1 MPRGMGRGNLDR
13 LPLRGR
19 AGGVRAV
26 RAGQGSSG
34 PRGTGV
40 LRGPQGPSPRSR
52 FSVLFTWSA
61 RRASEAAPWRRAL
74 RTRCRRNEWLRHR
87 KGRGAGDR
95 RLLADPRHRTRCML
109 PLPPHRRPC
118 EGRPLRVRAR
128 VFEGQRGGSGRRSRG
143 HGARRA
149 AAGAGPSRGRGQG
162 GMSEPPA
169 LDGGAAGDL
178 LPPAP
183 GSAPGAGGSLRR
195 QPKQRSRDPA
205 LRKVS
210 ARLACAGE
218 ERRARAEQ
226 DGTAR
231 WQGLRGRTVGS
242 TRRRRAV
249 GRGGAVR
256 PAPFDPR
263 SWPVLFC
270 GRVGTGRGRARTAAS
285 TD

>member
-1 MPRGMGRGNLDR
+1 
-13 LPLRGR
+13 
-19 AGGVRAV
+19 
-26 RAGQGSSG
+26 
-34 PRGTGV
+34 
-40 LRGPQGPSPRSR
+40 
-52 FSVLFTWSA
+52 
-61 RRASEAAPWRRAL
+61 
-74 RTRCRRNEWLRHR
+74 
-87 KGRGAGDR
+87 
-95 RLLADPRHRTRCML
+95 
-109 PLPPHRRPC
+109 
-118 EGRPLRVRAR
+118 
-128 VFEGQRGGSGRRSRG
+128 
-143 HGARRA
+143 
-149 AAGAGPSRGRGQG
+149 
-162 GMSEPPA
+162 MSEPPA

-183 GSAPGAGGSLRR
+183 GSAPAAGGSLRR

-256 PAPFDPR
+256 PLR
-263 SWPVLFC
+263 SSILAGALLRKGRHRSRSSSDSGEYRLSTAREKEEDE
-270 GRVGTGRGRARTAAS
+270 GRVCAQQKGYKRVKSQRERALKALQARAEGERREALYP
-285 TD
+285 